1 MVVKK
6 LMGKEASVHL
16 SRLTEFYHFVFVFCL
31 HFGPGPLMGLGECCL
46 VNIVSKKLHCVLKDK
61 HSAGFRVAGGTNI
74 STPQHPELILVM
86 YKHPKLIL
94 VMYKQQ
100 IHSEFFA

>member
-1 MVVKK
+1 
-6 LMGKEASVHL
+6 
-16 SRLTEFYHFVFVFCL
+16 
-31 HFGPGPLMGLGECCL
+31 MGLGECCL

-74 STPQHPELILVM
+74 STPQHP
-86 YKHPKLIL
+86 KLIL

-100 IHSEFFA
+100 IHCLRIFRLRGKVVFFGEYTSTFLGGKEKLRPF

>member
-1 MVVKK
+1 
-6 LMGKEASVHL
+6 
-16 SRLTEFYHFVFVFCL
+16 
-31 HFGPGPLMGLGECCL
+31 MGLGECCL

-74 STPQHPELILVM
+74 STPQHPELILMM

-100 IHSEFFA
+100 IHCLRIFHLRGKVVFFGEYTSTFLGGKEKLRPF